1 MPLIR
6 PATLDDI
13 KDITPIYQEAVQ
25 YGTASWELEPPDVSE
40 MTRRFTALT
49 EAGYPYIV
57 AENEDSIKGYA
68 YAGSYRPR
76 AAYRFTVE
84 NSIYVAT
91 DAHGHGIGRALMSSL
106 IEACTAA
113 GFRQMMAVIGDSSNA
128 ASIALHRSAGF
139 EPVGIARAVG
149 FKHGRWL
156 DQVMMQRVL
165 GSGSDTAPV

>member
-128 ASIALHRSAGF
+128 ASIALHRQASSRSESRARSASST
-139 EPVGIARAVG
+139 AA
-149 FKHGRWL
+149 
-156 DQVMMQRVL
+156 
-165 GSGSDTAPV
+165 GSIR